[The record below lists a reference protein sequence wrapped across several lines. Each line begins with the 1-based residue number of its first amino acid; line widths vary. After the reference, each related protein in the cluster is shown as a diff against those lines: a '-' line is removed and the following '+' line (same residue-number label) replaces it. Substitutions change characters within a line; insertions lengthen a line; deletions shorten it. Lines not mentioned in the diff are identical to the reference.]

1 MADDTPDGGDRKP
14 RSGDTPSSDEAALS
28 VRLQRLDQRISEL
41 RKDRADRAKQSEHES
56 QNHSAS
62 ASAMARGFR
71 LSSELVGGVIVGAV
85 IGWSIDRWLSTS
97 PWGLMVFLMLGFA
110 AGVLNVMR
118 AAGVAREGGTGDRD
132 PR

>member
-1 MADDTPDGGDRKP
+1 MADDTPHGGDREP
-14 RSGDTPSSDEAALS
+14 RSGDAPSSDEVALS
-28 VRLQRLDQRISEL
+28 VRLQRLDQQLSEL
-41 RKDRADRAKQSEHES
+41 RKDREGQAKQSEHES
-56 QNHSAS
+56 RNQSAS

-71 LSSELVGGVIVGAV
+71 LSSELVGGVIVGSI

-118 AAGVAREGGTGDRD
+118 AAGVAQNGGTGDRD

>member
-1 MADDTPDGGDRKP
+1 MVDDTPDGGDLKP
-14 RSGDTPSSDEAALS
+14 RSGNSPSSDEAALS
-28 VRLQRLDQRISEL
+28 VRLQRLDQRISEI
-41 RKDRADRAKQSEHES
+41 RKGRDDQAKQSEHES
-56 QNHSAS
+56 QNRSAS

-71 LSSELVGGVIVGAV
+71 LSSELVGGVIVGSI

-118 AAGVAREGGTGDRD
+118 TAGVARDGGTGDRD